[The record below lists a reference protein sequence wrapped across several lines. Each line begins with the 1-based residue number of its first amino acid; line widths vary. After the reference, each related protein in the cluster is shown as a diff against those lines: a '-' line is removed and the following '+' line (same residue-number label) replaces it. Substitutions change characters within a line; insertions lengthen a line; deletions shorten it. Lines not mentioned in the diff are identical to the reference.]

1 MIAIPAID
9 IMDGQCVRLFQGDFD
24 QRKSYSTSPLD
35 QAKAIEDAGITHL
48 HLVDLD
54 GAKQGV
60 PKNLNVLEQIAQGT
74 TLNIDFGGGIRSLH
88 DIQNVLNAGAKQA
101 NIGTLLFSGADVP
114 LECVTRFGNDQLIAA
129 LDINKGTIAVNGW
142 QVQTS
147 IAAETALIDL
157 ISLGWEYFSVTDISR
172 DGTMQGPN
180 PDFYR
185 PLVKSF
191 PGAKFIGGG
200 GVASAEHLELLKN
213 CGLYAA
219 VTGKAV
225 FEGTISLKELV
236 EISSQ

>member
-9 IMDGQCVRLFQGDFD
+9 IMDGQCVRLLRGDFA
-24 QRKSYSTSPLD
+24 QRKSYSATPLD

-54 GAKQGV
+54 GAKQGL
-60 PKNLNVLEQIAQGT
+60 PKNLHVLEQIAAGT
-74 TLNIDFGGGIRSLH
+74 SLNVDFGGGIRSLT
-88 DIQNVLNAGAKQA
+88 DIENALNAGAKQA
-101 NIGTLLFSGADVP
+101 NIGTLLFSREDVP
-114 LECVTRFGNDQLIAA
+114 LECVSRFGKEQLIAA

-147 IAAETALIDL
+147 TSAETALQL
-157 ISLGWEYFSVTDISR
+157 LLSLGWEYFAVTDISR

-180 PDFYR
+180 PDFYN
-185 PLVKSF
+185 PLVNAF
-191 PGAKFIGGG
+191 PDAKFIGGG
-200 GVASAEHLELLKN
+200 GVASAAHLLLLKN

-225 FEGTISLKELV
+225 FEGMISLKELV
-236 EISSQ
+236 ELNSQ